1 MQLILIAAGLITLSA
16 VAFAISKC
24 KRPFVTALKSAVSG
38 FAGLLLI
45 NLTSGVT
52 GCYIAVNACTAF
64 VASVLSLP
72 GVFALL
78 VMKLIF
84 NY

>member
-1 MQLILIAAGLITLSA
+1 MSIPLITAGLIVLSG
-16 VAFAISKC
+16 VAWAISKC
-24 KRPFVTALKSAVSG
+24 KNPFLTALKSAVTG
-38 FAGLLLI
+38 FVGLLLV
-45 NLTSGVT
+45 NLTSGFT

-64 VASVLSLP
+64 VATVLSLP

>member
-1 MQLILIAAGLITLSA
+1 MPLPFLISAVLILAAVSWG
-16 VAFAISKC
+16 ISKT
-24 KRPFVTALKSAVSG
+24 RHPFLTAFKSAVTGIS
-38 FAGLLLI
+38 GLLLV
-45 NLTSGVT
+45 NLTSAFT

-64 VASVLSLP
+64 VATVLSLP
-72 GVFALL
+72 GVCALL